1 MKIISFLRENNS
13 KGWVVLS
20 FLIRL
25 RGVEQVGRENLQ
37 AAIKRRD
44 CAF

>member
-1 MKIISFLRENNS
+1 MGAL
-13 KGWVVLS
+13 VVPN
-20 FLIRL
+20 RL